1 VSKKR
6 ALGSGLDALLG
17 EDFDLAINGRNSDGV
32 SLIHIDKIRPNPKQP
47 REHFDEETLV
57 ELAESI
63 RQQGIL
69 QPIIAEERD
78 DGTYT
83 LVAGERRWKAG
94 KLAHLETIPAIVRNF
109 TPEQKMEI
117 ALVENIQR
125 DNLTPLEEARAYR
138 HLMDALGL
146 SQQDV
151 ADRVGKKRP
160 TVANSLRLL
169 KLPDKMKKA
178 IDMGDISAGHA
189 RALLAVMNPPDQEL
203 LFNRIIERS
212 LSVRDA
218 EVMANDMNR
227 GYRGAKKERAKAPP
241 RDTELRDIEQRF
253 IETLGTKV
261 LLRGSVYRGRI
272 EISWYDREDLERIYA
287 LIVERQTAAAPWA
300 HPGKK

>member
-1 VSKKR
+1 VSKKK
-6 ALGSGLDALLG
+6 ALGSGVDALLG
-17 EDFDLAINGRNSDGV
+17 KGFDLAVASGKNDDGV
-32 SLIHIDKIRPNPKQP
+32 NLIHIDKIRPNPKQP
-47 REHFDEETLV
+47 REHFDEETLA

-69 QPIIAEERD
+69 QPIIAEERE

-94 KLAHLETIPAIVRNF
+94 KLAQLETIPAIIRDF
-109 TPEQKMEI
+109 TSEQKLEI

-138 HLMDALGL
+138 NLMDALGL

-151 ADRVGKKRP
+151 ADRVGKKRS
-160 TVANSLRLL
+160 TIANSLRLL

-178 IDMGDISAGHA
+178 IDIGSISAGHA
-189 RALLAVMNPPDQEL
+189 RTLLAIINPSDQKL
-203 LFNRIIERS
+203 LFDRITKRS

-227 GYRGAKKERAKAPP
+227 GYRGERKEKTKTSP
-241 RDTELRDIEQRF
+241 RDPELRAIEQNF
-253 IETLGTKV
+253 IEALGTRVILK
-261 LLRGSVYRGRI
+261 GSVYRGKI
-272 EISWYDREDLERIYA
+272 EISWFDREDLERIYA
-287 LIVERQTAAAPWA
+287 LIVESGNASTDD
-300 HPGKK
+300 